1 MGCCMSN
8 EAAFFEKETVYEVVL
23 DANGVAQRVPKGQ
36 GTHFIH
42 ESPDQET
49 QLKEK
54 TSIAYPSATY
64 QKKLSSLLKPNA
76 YQLRIHPSTG
86 KA

>member
-8 EAAFFEKETVYEVVL
+8 DSFFEKETVYEVVL

-42 ESPDQET
+42 VSQDEET
-49 QLKEK
+49 ILKEK
-54 TSIAYPSATY
+54 F
-64 QKKLSSLLKPNA
+64 
-76 YQLRIHPSTG
+76 
-86 KA
+86 